1 MKSFGP
7 LVSADWLRAHLSD
20 PGLRVIDFRWY
31 MDGRSGPEAYR
42 RGHIPG
48 AVFVDLDGE
57 VTGKRPGA
65 GRHPLPERDAFER
78 VMRVA
83 GVNAG
88 DTVVVYDDMA
98 GYSAARM
105 WWMLRH
111 FGVDRAA
118 VLDGGMPAW
127 GEPLEEEEVHPRE
140 GDFTATDPEP
150 GAALSYEEMR
160 SIGPDRLLIDAR
172 AAERF
177 RGDEE
182 PVDPRPGHIPG
193 ARNAPWQGNV
203 DAEGRFRDPA
213 ELRER
218 FSGVGVDDPERV
230 VVYCGSGVTA
240 CHDLLALELA
250 GLGGAR
256 LYPGSWSE
264 WSGHPDAPAA
274 VGEGE

>member
-1 MKSFGP
+1 MSFGP
-7 LVSADWLRAHLSD
+7 LVSADWLRAHIAD
-20 PGLRVIDFRWY
+20 PGLRVVDFRWY

-42 RGHIPG
+42 AGHIPG
-48 AVFVDLDGE
+48 AVFIDLDGE
-57 VTGKRPGA
+57 VTGRRPGA
-65 GRHPLPERDAFER
+65 GRHPLPEPDAFQR
-78 VMRVA
+78 VLRAA
-83 GVNAG
+83 GVNDG
-88 DTVVVYDDMA
+88 DAVVVYDDMA

-111 FGVDRAA
+111 FGVERAA
-118 VLDGGMPAW
+118 VLDGGLPAW
-127 GEPLEEEEVHPRE
+127 GEPLELAVSRPPG
-140 GDFTATDPEP
+140 GDFTAIEP
-150 GAALSYEEMR
+150 AAGTTLSYQEMR
-160 SIGPDRLLIDAR
+160 SIGPDRVLIDAR

-182 PVDPRPGHIPG
+182 PADPRAGHIPG

-203 DAEGRFRDPA
+203 DAGGRFRDPA
-213 ELRER
+213 ELRRR
-218 FSGVGVDDPERV
+218 FTGLGVRDPERA

-274 VGEGE
+274 TGEGD